1 MNNISWIDYN
11 KLIQLIIIMAFTEK
25 DLQKMMKNKHISISS
40 NNEKII
46 EVNHQ
51 KEETKSIKIK
61 KKSKTVVDF
70 DKVCQSI
77 KDSRVEFQY
86 SENEFIIILHGA
98 RILSTNQIYAF
109 LQKKSSRNSSSIPF
123 YIVKYKAVL
132 EAKIREIM
140 QEVLI
145 FHHQNKVPLP
155 TFNLSNLND
164 KKVKVFLY
172 RQSQRLLDEDNMYGA
187 FKYIIDCL
195 RKTYTL
201 DGINLSYTLLED
213 DNKKIISTIETY
225 QVKNK
230 ENAIAVKLVLDDNYK
245 EISSLDEFKTL

>member
-1 MNNISWIDYN
+1 
-11 KLIQLIIIMAFTEK
+11 
-25 DLQKMMKNKHISISS
+25 MMKNKHISISS
-40 NNEKII
+40 SNANTKTI
-46 EVNHQ
+46 EISHQ
-51 KEETKSIKIK
+51 EETKPIKTK
-61 KKSKTVVDF
+61 NKSKTVVDF

-86 SENEFIIILHGA
+86 NENEFMIILHGA

-109 LQKKSSRNSSSIPF
+109 LQKKSQKKSSKNSSSIPF

-155 TFNLSNLND
+155 TFTLSNLND
-164 KKVKVFLY
+164 NKVKVFLY

-201 DGINLSYTLLED
+201 DEINLSYTLLED

-225 QVKNK
+225 QVKDK
-230 ENAIAVKLVLDDNYK
+230 ENAIAIKLVLDANYE
-245 EISSLDEFKTL
+245 EIASLDEFKKLT

>member
-1 MNNISWIDYN
+1 
-11 KLIQLIIIMAFTEK
+11 
-25 DLQKMMKNKHISISS
+25 MMKNKHISISGS
-40 NNEKII
+40 NANANEKPI
-46 EVNHQ
+46 EINHQ
-51 KEETKSIKIK
+51 EEEKKSIKIK

-86 SENEFIIILHGA
+86 NENEFMIILHGA

-109 LQKKSSRNSSSIPF
+109 LQKKSSGNSKKSSKNSSIPF

-164 KKVKVFLY
+164 NKVKVFLY

-201 DGINLSYTLLED
+201 DEINLSYTLLED

-225 QVKNK
+225 QVKDK
-230 ENAIAVKLVLDDNYK
+230 ENAIAVKLVLDANYK
-245 EISSLDEFKTL
+245 EIASLDEFKKLT

>member
-1 MNNISWIDYN
+1 
-11 KLIQLIIIMAFTEK
+11 MAFTEK

-40 NNEKII
+40 SNANAKTI
-46 EVNHQ
+46 EISHQ
-51 KEETKSIKIK
+51 EEETKPITTK

-86 SENEFIIILHGA
+86 NENEFMIILHGA

-109 LQKKSSRNSSSIPF
+109 LQKKSQKKSNKNSSSIPF

-155 TFNLSNLND
+155 TFTLSNLND
-164 KKVKVFLY
+164 NKVKVFLY

-201 DGINLSYTLLED
+201 DEINLSYTLLED

-225 QVKNK
+225 QVKDK
-230 ENAIAVKLVLDDNYK
+230 ENAIAIKLALDANYK
-245 EISSLDEFKTL
+245 EIASLDEFKKMT

>member
-1 MNNISWIDYN
+1 
-11 KLIQLIIIMAFTEK
+11 MAFTEK

-40 NNEKII
+40 SNANTKTI
-46 EVNHQ
+46 EISHQ
-51 KEETKSIKIK
+51 EEETKPIKTK
-61 KKSKTVVDF
+61 NKSKTVVDF

-86 SENEFIIILHGA
+86 NENELMIILHGA

-109 LQKKSSRNSSSIPF
+109 LQKKSQKKSNKNLSSIPF

-164 KKVKVFLY
+164 NKVKVFLY

-225 QVKNK
+225 QVKDK
-230 ENAIAVKLVLDDNYK
+230 ENAIAVKLVLDANYK
-245 EISSLDEFKTL
+245 EIASLDEFKKFT

>member
-1 MNNISWIDYN
+1 
-11 KLIQLIIIMAFTEK
+11 MAFTEK
-25 DLQKMMKNKHISISS
+25 DLHKMMKNKHISISS
-40 NNEKII
+40 SNATAKTI
-46 EVNHQ
+46 EISHQ
-51 KEETKSIKIK
+51 EEETKPIKTK
-61 KKSKTVVDF
+61 NKSKTVVDF

-86 SENEFIIILHGA
+86 NENEFMIILHGA

-109 LQKKSSRNSSSIPF
+109 LQKKSQKKSSKNSSSIPF

-155 TFNLSNLND
+155 TFNLSNLDDN
-164 KKVKVFLY
+164 KVKVFLY

-201 DGINLSYTLLED
+201 DEINLSYTLLED

-225 QVKNK
+225 QVKDK
-230 ENAIAVKLVLDDNYK
+230 ENAIAVKLVLDANYK
-245 EISSLDEFKTL
+245 EIESLDEFKKLT

>member
-1 MNNISWIDYN
+1 
-11 KLIQLIIIMAFTEK
+11 
-25 DLQKMMKNKHISISS
+25 MMKNKHISISNS
-40 NNEKII
+40 NEKTI
-46 EVNHQ
+46 EINHQ
-51 KEETKSIKIK
+51 YEEENLIKIK
-61 KKSKTVVDF
+61 KKSKTIVDF

-77 KDSRVEFQY
+77 KDSDIEFQY
-86 SENEFIIILHGA
+86 NENEFLIILHGA

-109 LQKKSSRNSSSIPF
+109 LQKKSSKNSSSIPF

-132 EAKIREIM
+132 ESKIREIM

-145 FHHQNKVPLP
+145 FHHQNKIPLP
-155 TFNLSNLND
+155 IFNLSNLND

-201 DGINLSYTLLED
+201 EEINLSYTLLED

>member
-1 MNNISWIDYN
+1 
-11 KLIQLIIIMAFTEK
+11 MAFTEK

-40 NNEKII
+40 SNANTKTI
-46 EVNHQ
+46 EISHQ
-51 KEETKSIKIK
+51 EEETKPIKTK
-61 KKSKTVVDF
+61 NKSKTVVDF
-70 DKVCQSI
+70 DKVCHSI

-86 SENEFIIILHGA
+86 NENEFMIILHGA

-109 LQKKSSRNSSSIPF
+109 LQKKSQKKSSKNSSSIPF

-132 EAKIREIM
+132 ESKIREIM

-145 FHHQNKVPLP
+145 FHHQNKIPLP
-155 TFNLSNLND
+155 IFNLSNLND

-201 DGINLSYTLLED
+201 EEINLSYTLLED